1 MPDIDILLPAPMPEK
16 IAAAL
21 AARFRLHHFAG
32 APDPDV
38 LLAAVGD
45 RIRGVA
51 AGIAAPVQAS
61 LIDRLPKLEIVA
73 KFGVGYDTV
82 DAAHAARRGIIV
94 TNTPDVLTEETAD
107 TAFGLLLMT
116 VRELAAAARYTKEGR
131 WSREGPYPLTA
142 GTLRDRTVG
151 IAGLG
156 RIGEAIARRLDAS
169 RVPVVYHSRRP
180 KPGIP
185 WRYYPDLIAMAR
197 DVDTLIDV
205 LPGGADTDKVMNAA
219 IFDALGPRGVFINIG
234 RGTTVDETALIAV
247 LTSKSILAAGLDV
260 FWNEPHIDRRFLALD
275 NVMLLPHVGSAS
287 IHTRDAMGQLVVDNL
302 ISWFEYGRP
311 LTPVAETPWP
321 V

>member
-1 MPDIDILLPAPMPEK
+1 M
-16 IAAAL
+16 
-21 AARFRLHHFAG
+21 
-32 APDPDV
+32 
-38 LLAAVGD
+38 
-45 RIRGVA
+45 
-51 AGIAAPVQAS
+51 
-61 LIDRLPKLEIVA
+61 
-73 KFGVGYDTV
+73 
-82 DAAHAARRGIIV
+82 
-94 TNTPDVLTEETAD
+94 
-107 TAFGLLLMT
+107 
-116 VRELAAAARYTKEGR
+116 
-131 WSREGPYPLTA
+131 TA

-205 LPGGADTDKVMNAA
+205 LPGTADTDKVMNAA

-275 NVMLLPHVGSAS
+275 NAVLLPHVGSAS